1 MASLVA
7 PARKKLLAQL
17 RCSIFETA
25 YNEGGKRTG
34 GKYLKRRFVGPSMV
48 EYYPPK
54 TLTIR
59 KINKMFPDMN
69 VRDELEEQ
77 RVVDINERKAR
88 GKGAPKKVRS
98 KGMFCVHPDA
108 NT

>member
-34 GKYLKRRFVGPSMV
+34 GKYLKARFKGPSMV
-48 EYYPPK
+48 QYYPPK
-54 TLTIR
+54 IMTIR
-59 KINKMFPDMN
+59 QVNKMFPELK

-77 RVVDINERKAR
+77 RVADLEEKKAR
-88 GKGAPKKVRS
+88 GKGAPKKVRT
-98 KGMFCVHPDA
+98 KGNCIR
-108 NT
+108 